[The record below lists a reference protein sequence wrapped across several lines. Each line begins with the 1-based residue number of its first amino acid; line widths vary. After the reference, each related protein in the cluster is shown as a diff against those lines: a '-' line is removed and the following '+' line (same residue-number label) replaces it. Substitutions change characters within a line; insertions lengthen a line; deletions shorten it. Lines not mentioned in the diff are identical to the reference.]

1 MKKILPF
8 LIVLSILISCKKE
21 LIKTPNHLIEKEKM
35 VNIMYDLSLLEAIKV
50 QNPSS
55 LDTFNI
61 NTNDYIF
68 KKYKIDSI
76 QFAQN
81 NIYYAADYKEYKKM
95 FEKIKARLDQNKT
108 LVESL
113 IKVQKKKDVLLKKQK
128 EKQKR
133 KREADSIKKVKNE
146 LRKTKDADSIK
157 KVKNELKKTKEADS
171 IKKIKKK
178 KLSL

>member
-21 LIKTPNHLIEKEKM
+21 IIKTPNHLIEKEKM
-35 VNIMYDLSLLEAIKV
+35 VNIMYDLSLLESIKV

-95 FEKIKARLDQNKT
+95 FEKIKARLDQNKAI
-108 LVESL
+108 VESL
-113 IKVQKKKDVLLKKQK
+113 IKTQKKKDVLLKKQK
-128 EKQKR
+128 EKLKR

-146 LRKTKDADSIK
+146 LRKTK
-157 KVKNELKKTKEADS
+157 EADS